1 MYLKETN
8 NSSTFRDYKKFIDQ
22 NQNWPRIS
30 RLRYLAEHKI
40 NYKDLSAI
48 EVIDFFK
55 DEKPSSGYGYIRL
68 GEAYIISGNTT
79 LGAPFIKKGLTTAK
93 LSKSDL
99 RYLSKKYKNFLTS
112 EDFIKRADYMAWESD
127 YWELNRTVR
136 YLPKGY
142 KELYH
147 ARFANLA

>member
-1 MYLKETN
+1 VKRKSWNSAFKTANKSSDRLLLKIVTWMYLKETN
-8 NSSTFRDYKKFIDQ
+8 NSSTFRDYKKFIDR

-68 GEAYIISGNTT
+68 G
-79 LGAPFIKKGLTTAK
+79 
-93 LSKSDL
+93 
-99 RYLSKKYKNFLTS
+99 
-112 EDFIKRADYMAWESD
+112 
-127 YWELNRTVR
+127 
-136 YLPKGY
+136 
-142 KELYH
+142 
-147 ARFANLA
+147 